1 MIWITLEHTPL
12 ISDGFSNATLSTL
25 GHTPLI
31 DDVLFRDDTLHCGIA
46 SLLLHLDYDG
56 LGVVG

>member
-12 ISDGFSNATLSTL
+12 ISDRFSDVTLSTL

-31 DDVLFRDDTLHCGIA
+31 NDIFFWDDTLHCGIV
-46 SLLLHLDYDG
+46 SSFRHLDYDG

>member
-12 ISDGFSNATLSTL
+12 ISDRFSDVTLSTL

-31 DDVLFRDDTLHCGIA
+31 DDVFFQDDALH
-46 SLLLHLDYDG
+46 
-56 LGVVG
+56 

>member
-12 ISDGFSNATLSTL
+12 ISDRFSDVTLSTL

-31 DDVLFRDDTLHCGIA
+31 DDVSFQDDALH
-46 SLLLHLDYDG
+46 
-56 LGVVG
+56 